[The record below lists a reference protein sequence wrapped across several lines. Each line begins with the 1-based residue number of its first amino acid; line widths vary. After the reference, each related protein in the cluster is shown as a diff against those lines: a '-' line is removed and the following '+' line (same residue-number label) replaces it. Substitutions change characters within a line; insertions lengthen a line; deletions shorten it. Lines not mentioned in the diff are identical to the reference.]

1 MAPSPNPR
9 VRIRVSPTLLFL
21 FFSTLLSTSATKI
34 SYSDH
39 CSSFVPSSP
48 DTDND
53 LTYTSVTRIFPLSGG
68 EYSGGDQILGAD
80 PNSTLS
86 VPRSFSFHPRSV
98 RETLDPG
105 TLSLTGT
112 LIFYGGGIGVSGAP
126 GRSLRFAQIR
136 PRRPR
141 TFNRFGR
148 ASFEL
153 SGFWSEPASRLC
165 MVGEGFG
172 RSREGISLDLSAVF
186 KLNYPNVSYIWNAVV
201 SGTIESLDDR
211 TSVNYFDPVKLLVYT
226 EKNYAFTKVPDAIRS
241 CSVVK
246 TRDEPLGFDDTSFGD
261 YVGLHMSQ
269 TYRLEYKADCS
280 GGSCGPFDRRF
291 GFSPSFMSLYR
302 IRWYEDGRVQMS
314 MAFSM
319 QRRFRSNRIFETG
332 KTLVGE
338 GGWDGEN
345 NRLCVTACRV
355 ADADGSSTVSD
366 CTIGLSLWFPS
377 VLSIEQ
383 RSTISGQI
391 WSYRE
396 KNDSGYFDMVSFANL
411 DTILQFRS
419 YYGLKYKYTELDLVN
434 GSCVQGDASSVRRR
448 RFPNVKNAGD
458 MSLSI
463 VVKDAGGNSSWG
475 YAGLLFVGEKLYGS
489 LLNERFQIPVAPW
502 VADDPRCW
510 NVSYYVRY
518 GNESNNP
525 TEISAEGTYDVE
537 TGMLIMVGCRQ
548 VGSSLDCGILINIQ
562 LAPLNPEE
570 GEYSKG
576 KISSTRENSDP
587 LFFKPL
593 EISARGMYRTQAAEN
608 IRWMNIEITMVLL
621 SLTLS
626 CIFIGLQLY
635 HIKKH
640 PEVLPSISITMLVIL
655 TLGHMIPLVLNFEAL
670 FFKNHSRQISLVQSG
685 GWLEV
690 NEVVVRVITM
700 VAFLLQSR
708 LLQVAWSARSADE
721 RKQGLWSA
729 ERKSLVLC
737 LPIYIV
743 GGLITLFVHFG
754 SFGTEQERL
763 DYSSSD
769 YHSIWE
775 DLFSYAGLI
784 LDGFLFPQ
792 FLLNIFCNS
801 KDKSLAPAFYGGT
814 TVVRS
819 LPHVYDA
826 YRAHHYI
833 PHVRYSYIYA
843 SQNGDLYSSAWDII
857 IPCAGMLFGVL
868 IFLQQRFGG
877 ALILPKRI
885 RESGGYEMVPVVG
898 Q

>member
-1 MAPSPNPR
+1 
-9 VRIRVSPTLLFL
+9 
-21 FFSTLLSTSATKI
+21 
-34 SYSDH
+34 
-39 CSSFVPSSP
+39 
-48 DTDND
+48 
-53 LTYTSVTRIFPLSGG
+53 
-68 EYSGGDQILGAD
+68 
-80 PNSTLS
+80 
-86 VPRSFSFHPRSV
+86 
-98 RETLDPG
+98 
-105 TLSLTGT
+105 
-112 LIFYGGGIGVSGAP
+112 
-126 GRSLRFAQIR
+126 
-136 PRRPR
+136 
-141 TFNRFGR
+141 
-148 ASFEL
+148 
-153 SGFWSEPASRLC
+153 

-172 RSREGISLDLSAVF
+172 WSSEGRSLDLSAVF
-186 KLNYPNVSYIWNAVV
+186 KLNYPNVSNIWSAIV

-211 TSVNYFDPVKLLVYT
+211 TSVNYFDPVRVLVYT
-226 EKNYAFTKVPDAIRS
+226 EMNYEFTKIPDAIRS

-246 TRDEPLGFDDTSFGD
+246 TRDEPLEFDDGSFCD
-261 YVGLHMSQ
+261 YVGFHMRQ

-280 GGSCGPFDRRF
+280 GGSCGPFDRSF

-302 IRWYEDGRVQMS
+302 IRCYKDGRLQMS

-319 QRRFRSNRIFETG
+319 QSRFRVNRIFEPG

-338 GGWDGEN
+338 GAWDGEKK
-345 NRLCVTACRV
+345 RLCVVACRV
-355 ADADGSSTVSD
+355 ADANGSSTVSD

-377 VLSIEQ
+377 VLSIEH

-391 WSYRE
+391 WSFRDA
-396 KNDSGYFDMVSFANL
+396 NDSGYFDMVSFGNS
-411 DTILQFRS
+411 DTRLLRS
-419 YYGLKYKYTELDLVN
+419 YYGLKYKYTKWDLVN
-434 GSCVQGDASSVRRR
+434 ASCVQGDASPVRKR
-448 RFPNVKNAGD
+448 RFPDVKKDGD
-458 MSLSI
+458 MSFSI
-463 VVKDAGGNSSWG
+463 SVKDAGGNISWG
-475 YAGLLFVGEKLYGS
+475 YAGLLFVGETLYGS
-489 LLNERFQIPVAPW
+489 SLHERFSGTQIPITALVD
-502 VADDPRCW
+502 DDPRCW

-518 GNESNNP
+518 GIESNNP

-548 VGSSLDCGILINIQ
+548 VGSSLDCEILINIQ
-562 LAPLNPEE
+562 LAPLNPKE

-593 EISARGMYRTQAAEN
+593 EISGRAMYMTQAAEN

-655 TLGHMIPLVLNFEAL
+655 TVGHMIPLVLNFEAL

-721 RKQGLWSA
+721 RKQGLWDA

-743 GGLITLFVHFG
+743 GGLITLFIHFG
-754 SFGTEQERL
+754 SFGTKQKRL
-763 DYSSSD
+763 YYSSSD
-769 YHSIWE
+769 YHSLWE

-826 YRAHHYI
+826 FRAHHYI
-833 PHVRYSYIYA
+833 PRLRYSYIYA
-843 SQNGDLYSSAWDII
+843 SHNGDIYSSAWDII

-877 ALILPKRI
+877 VLILPKKI

-898 Q
+898 N